1 MGEEVEVVEAV
12 DEDVVVVVLT
22 EEVRELKP
30 LNDFRLRQAFERRK
44 IFDVVYSTLYSIC
57 FYLSSLDCFP

>member
-12 DEDVVVVVLT
+12 DDDVVVVVLT

-30 LNDFRLRQAFERRK
+30 
-44 IFDVVYSTLYSIC
+44 
-57 FYLSSLDCFP
+57 

>member
-12 DEDVVVVVLT
+12 DDAVVVVVLT

-30 LNDFRLRQAFERRK
+30 
-44 IFDVVYSTLYSIC
+44 
-57 FYLSSLDCFP
+57 

>member
-1 MGEEVEVVEAV
+1 MGARAEEEEREVGEEVEVVEAV

-30 LNDFRLRQAFERRK
+30 
-44 IFDVVYSTLYSIC
+44 
-57 FYLSSLDCFP
+57 